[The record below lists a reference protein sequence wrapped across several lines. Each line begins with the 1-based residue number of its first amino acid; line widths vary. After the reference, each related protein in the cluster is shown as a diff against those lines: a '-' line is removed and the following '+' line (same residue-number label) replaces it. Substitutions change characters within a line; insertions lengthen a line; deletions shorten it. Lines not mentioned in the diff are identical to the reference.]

1 MIVVMMVDDAVTL
14 TADHHICDSM
24 TLSTHHIIPN
34 HSYHIV
40 TDNDMDGMVH
50 AIDENI

>member
-1 MIVVMMVDDAVTL
+1 MIVVMMVGDAVTL

-40 TDNDMDGMVH
+40 NDNNIDSMVH
-50 AIDENI
+50 IIDDNI